1 MSITKKLFITTLLTL
16 LSSIIAIEIFN
27 LELFKNIFAVSGAI
41 LLLIMVKFLINPLID
56 PLKNFFLSIKAKDTY
71 RKFKVFLQ
79 YFFLYALLG
88 AAIDMSVYFFLD
100 SWHIDSYYD
109 KFINNGD
116 MNVIGYIGM
125 MATTAFT
132 LVYALKYFY
141 MFLVHI
147 FGGLNDS
154 VNELKEMAPEMKS
167 SLNNLINS
175 KNKKPNNLSS
185 KRTHSTQ
192 KKLSLV
198 KMVADG
204 FSIKEVAEKHDINP
218 SLLRQWVKK
227 YKINE

>member
-1 MSITKKLFITTLLTL
+1 
-16 LSSIIAIEIFN
+16 
-27 LELFKNIFAVSGAI
+27 
-41 LLLIMVKFLINPLID
+41 
-56 PLKNFFLSIKAKDTY
+56 
-71 RKFKVFLQ
+71 
-79 YFFLYALLG
+79 
-88 AAIDMSVYFFLD
+88 
-100 SWHIDSYYD
+100 
-109 KFINNGD
+109 
-116 MNVIGYIGM
+116 
-125 MATTAFT
+125 

-154 VNELKEMAPEMKS
+154 VNE
-167 SLNNLINS
+167 LNNLINS

>member
-56 PLKNFFLSIKAKDTY
+56 PLKNFFLSKDTY

-88 AAIDMSVYFFLD
+88 AAIDMSGYFFSD
-100 SWHIDSYYD
+100 SWPKDSYYD

-125 MATTAFT
+125 MATIAVI
-132 LVYALKYFY
+132 LVYVLKYFS
-141 MFLVHI
+141 MFLGHI

>member
-56 PLKNFFLSIKAKDTY
+56 PLKNFFLSKDTY

-88 AAIDMSVYFFLD
+88 AAIDMSGYFFSD
-100 SWHIDSYYD
+100 SWPKDSYYD

-125 MATTAFT
+125 MATIAVI
-132 LVYALKYFY
+132 LVYVLKYFS
-141 MFLVHI
+141 MFLGHI

-154 VNELKEMAPEMKS
+154 VNE
-167 SLNNLINS
+167 LNNLINS

>member
-56 PLKNFFLSIKAKDTY
+56 PLKNFFLSKDTY

-154 VNELKEMAPEMKS
+154 VNEL
-167 SLNNLINS
+167 NNLINS

>member
-56 PLKNFFLSIKAKDTY
+56 PLKNFFLSKDTY

-125 MATTAFT
+125 MATTAVI

-147 FGGLNDS
+147 FVGLNDS
-154 VNELKEMAPEMKS
+154 VNE
-167 SLNNLINS
+167 LNNLINS

>member
-56 PLKNFFLSIKAKDTY
+56 PLKNFFLSKDTY

-125 MATTAFT
+125 MATTAVI

-154 VNELKEMAPEMKS
+154 VNE
-167 SLNNLINS
+167 LNNLINS

>member
-1 MSITKKLFITTLLTL
+1 
-16 LSSIIAIEIFN
+16 
-27 LELFKNIFAVSGAI
+27 
-41 LLLIMVKFLINPLID
+41 
-56 PLKNFFLSIKAKDTY
+56 
-71 RKFKVFLQ
+71 
-79 YFFLYALLG
+79 
-88 AAIDMSVYFFLD
+88 
-100 SWHIDSYYD
+100 
-109 KFINNGD
+109 
-116 MNVIGYIGM
+116 M

-147 FGGLNDS
+147 FRVLNDS
-154 VNELKEMAPEMKS
+154 VNE
-167 SLNNLINS
+167 LNNLINS